1 MSRWRVE
8 QHYGF
13 GAARIPIQPE
23 PHRTVRVGLAEGAAA
38 WVEEVTAGG
47 AKAILQRVFGEAVG
61 ILFVVL
67 IMAAVA
73 ITLARDHSDVSTIEV
88 AFFETPVAA
97 PLPIIETPAPV
108 SVPVPVVIPPKKEIV
123 RSEPEKPPTPKPRP
137 PQQIAEKAMPVPTPV
152 PTRPRPRPVVRPVV
166 AIEAFRAEPSSAL
179 PRPDRIARSSVDR
192 PTRPAPRIAAFV
204 AAAPAE
210 FEEAGNTEAFRV
222 AMTRSVA
229 SARPQI
235 RPAIAPS
242 PARLASPVGPPP
254 QRLSRTSGP
263 PSKSTRRVRTSTPVF
278 SNRTSPPPESSHVPS
293 PPRSLRNAP
302 PSRSRRPARPSALV
316 ARADIRLQSPSPTAI
331 SGPARTSR
339 QAPDV
344 PGASSMQVAGVPL
357 AELEACLSDREE
369 DRLKQAVVAAVTTQ
383 QECTSGRGTYRFVET
398 KNLNAFLMW
407 IDRAPNRSG
416 TDRCTELGYALEC
429 LRGASQQ
436 AAR

>member
-23 PHRTVRVGLAEGAAA
+23 PHRTVRVGLVEGAAA

-47 AKAILQRVFGEAVG
+47 AKAILQRASGEAAG
-61 ILFVVL
+61 LLFVVL

-73 ITLARDHSDVSTIEV
+73 ITLARDYSDVSTIEI
-88 AFFETPVAA
+88 ALFETPAA
-97 PLPIIETPAPV
+97 EPLPIIETPAPV
-108 SVPVPVVIPPKKEIV
+108 PVPVPVVIPPKKQIAK
-123 RSEPEKPPTPKPRP
+123 SEPEKPPPPKPRP
-137 PQQIAEKAMPVPTPV
+137 PQQIAEKATPVPTPV
-152 PTRPRPRPVVRPVV
+152 PTRPRPVVRPVV
-166 AIEAFRAEPSSAL
+166 AIEAFRAEPSSPP

-192 PTRPAPRIAAFV
+192 PTRSRPAPRLAAIAP
-204 AAAPAE
+204 AAPAE
-210 FEEAGNTEAFRV
+210 FEEAGNPEAFRV
-222 AMTRSVA
+222 AMTRSVPG
-229 SARPQI
+229 ARPRV

-242 PARLASPVGPPP
+242 LARLASAVSPPP
-254 QRLSRTSGP
+254 RRLSRTSDP
-263 PSKSTRRVRTSTPVF
+263 PSKSTHRVRTPTPVF
-278 SNRTSPPPESSHVPS
+278 SNPTSPPSESSHVS
-293 PPRSLRNAP
+293 SSPRSLRSAP

-344 PGASSMQVAGVPL
+344 PGASSMRVAGVPL

-383 QECTSGRGTYRFVET
+383 QECTSDRGTYRFVET

-407 IDRAPNRSG
+407 IDRAPDRSG